1 MYTFKHFCLVL
12 RDAILLNK
20 NVFFCFFVFFGL
32 LISPVVLVFCN
43 TMGLDNDMDGV
54 DNKC

>member
-43 TMGLDNDMDGV
+43 TMGLDNDMD
-54 DNKC
+54 NKC